1 MTGIGPGELPDD
13 QREDLVEEV
22 AREIQLR
29 GLTTSAVHFLH
40 ASRPYRPL
48 GANAMLFFD
57 PVLRSLFGGE
67 MAGATAILADDD
79 GIEQLIDRLEELDDE
94 ITWDA

>member
-1 MTGIGPGELPDD
+1 MTGIGLGALPDD
-13 QREDLVEEV
+13 QREELVEEV